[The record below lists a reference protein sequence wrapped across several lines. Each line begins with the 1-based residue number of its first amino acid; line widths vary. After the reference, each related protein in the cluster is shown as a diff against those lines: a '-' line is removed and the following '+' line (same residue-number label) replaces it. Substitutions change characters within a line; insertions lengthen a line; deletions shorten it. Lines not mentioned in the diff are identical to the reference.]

1 MKSFLDKDFLLQ
13 TETAQNL
20 FHKYAENEPIFD
32 FHNHLS
38 PQEMYENKTLG
49 NLANAWLDHDHYK
62 WRAMRAAGVPEEL
75 ITGHIR
81 IDGTVKS
88 DEELKKTLKQ
98 VQGDGA
104 DRTCHAEL
112 VSASYSRESFDYSRY
127 LAFVRTLQNC
137 VGNPLYHWSH
147 LELQRYFGVNE
158 PITEANAKEIWDKCN
173 ALLAKPE
180 FAPRGLLEK
189 LNVKALCTTD
199 DPLDSLEYH
208 KKLAAEWKNV
218 KVLPSFRPDLAI
230 NAENP
235 AYPAYISKL
244 QEVTGVK
251 IKSIDDMIKAFGL
264 RMDYFKSCGSVV
276 SDHSLETDF
285 YMPTNFDDVN
295 YIFKKAW
302 IGKKLN
308 HDELAQYKGY
318 VLQEL
323 GKLYAQKGFV
333 MQIHIGAL
341 RDQNGAMLAAA
352 GKNIGEDSLHDF
364 NYASQLGAVLNGI
377 YSGTLKQVQGDES
390 CNESH
395 AELVSASPKVILY
408 NLNPKDNDALAS
420 MAANFRNCIFGP
432 AWWFCDHK
440 DGIEEQIRVYA
451 RTSTLGN
458 YVGMLTDSRSFLS
471 YPRHEYFRR
480 ILCNYIGNLV
490 ENGEFPYDEKLL
502 GEMVKNISY
511 KNSLK
516 FFE

>member
-1 MKSFLDKDFLLQ
+1 MNNDFLLQ
-13 TETAQNL
+13 TDTAKQL
-20 FHKYAENEPIFD
+20 YHSFASQEPIFD

-38 PQEMYENKTLG
+38 PMEIFENKSLG

-62 WRAMRAAGVPEEL
+62 WRAMRAAGVPEEV

-81 IDGTVKS
+81 KDGSVKS
-88 DEELKKTLKQ
+88 DEERGGKEAVEK
-98 VQGDGA
+98 A
-104 DRTCHAEL
+104 DYE
-112 VSASYSRESFDYSRY
+112 RY
-127 LAFVRTLQNC
+127 LAFVKTLQGC
-137 VGNPLYHWSH
+137 IGNPLYHWSH
-147 LELQRYFGVNE
+147 LELQRYFDVKE
-158 PITEANAKEIWDKCN
+158 PVTEDNAKQIWDKCN
-173 ALLAKPE
+173 ALLAQPD

-189 LNVKALCTTD
+189 MNVKALCTTD

-235 AYPAYISKL
+235 AYPTYISKL
-244 QEVTGVK
+244 QEMTGIK
-251 IKSIDDMIKAFGL
+251 ITNIDDMIKAFGI

-285 YMPTNFDDVN
+285 YMPTTKDDVN
-295 YIFKKAW
+295 YIFEKAW
-302 IGKKLN
+302 IGKKLSQ
-308 HDELAQYKGY
+308 HELAQYKGY

-323 GKLYAQKGFV
+323 GKLYAEKGFV

-377 YSGTLKQVQGDES
+377 YSG
-390 CNESH
+390 CNN
-395 AELVSASPKVILY
+395 SAFRIPNSSFPKVILY
-408 NLNPKDNDALAS
+408 NLNPKDNDALAT

-432 AWWFCDHK
+432 AWWFNDHK
-440 DGIEEQIRVYA
+440 DGIEEQIRVFA
-451 RTSTLGN
+451 RTSVLSS

-490 ENGEFPYDEKLL
+490 ENGEFPADEKLL
-502 GEMVKNISY
+502 GEMVKKISFQNSIDFFNI
-511 KNSLK
+511 K
-516 FFE
+516 

>member
-1 MKSFLDKDFLLQ
+1 MTSFMNNDFLLQ
-13 TETAQNL
+13 TDTAKQLYHN
-20 FHKYAENEPIFD
+20 YASQEPIFD

-38 PQEMYENKTLG
+38 PMEIFENKSLG

-81 IDGTVKS
+81 KDGSVKS
-88 DEELKKTLKQ
+88 DEERGGKEAVEK
-98 VQGDGA
+98 A
-104 DRTCHAEL
+104 DYE
-112 VSASYSRESFDYSRY
+112 RY
-127 LAFVRTLQNC
+127 LAFVKTLQGC
-137 VGNPLYHWSH
+137 IGNPLYHWSH
-147 LELQRYFGVNE
+147 LELQRYFDVKE
-158 PITEANAKEIWDKCN
+158 PVTEDNAKQIWDKCN
-173 ALLAKPE
+173 ALLAQPD
-180 FAPRGLLEK
+180 FAPRGLLDK
-189 LNVKALCTTD
+189 MNVKALCTTD

-235 AYPAYISKL
+235 AYPTYISKL
-244 QEVTGVK
+244 QEMTGIK
-251 IKSIDDMIKAFGL
+251 ITNIDDMIKAFGI

-285 YMPTNFDDVN
+285 YMPTTKDDVN
-295 YIFKKAW
+295 YVFEKAW
-302 IGKKLN
+302 IGKKLS
-308 HDELAQYKGY
+308 HHELAQYKGY

-323 GKLYAQKGFV
+323 GKLYAEKGFV

-364 NYASQLGAVLNGI
+364 NFAPQIGAVLNGI
-377 YSGTLKQVQGDES
+377 YSG
-390 CNESH
+390 CNN
-395 AELVSASPKVILY
+395 SAFRIPHSSFPKVILY
-408 NLNPKDNDALAS
+408 NLNPKDNEALAT

-432 AWWFCDHK
+432 AWWFNDHK
-440 DGIEEQIRVYA
+440 DGIEEQIRVFA
-451 RTSTLGN
+451 RTSVLSS

-490 ENGEFPYDEKLL
+490 ENGEFPADEKLL
-502 GEMVKNISY
+502 GEMVKKISFQNSIDFFNI
-511 KNSLK
+511 K
-516 FFE
+516 

>member
-1 MKSFLDKDFLLQ
+1 MTSFMNNDFLLQ
-13 TETAQNL
+13 TDTAKQLYHN
-20 FHKYAENEPIFD
+20 YASQEPIFD

-38 PQEMYENKTLG
+38 PMEIFENKSLG

-62 WRAMRAAGVPEEL
+62 WRAMRAAGVPEEV

-81 IDGTVKS
+81 KDGSVKS
-88 DEELKKTLKQ
+88 YEERGGKEAVEK
-98 VQGDGA
+98 A
-104 DRTCHAEL
+104 DYE
-112 VSASYSRESFDYSRY
+112 RY
-127 LAFVRTLQNC
+127 LAFVKTLQGC
-137 VGNPLYHWSH
+137 IGNPLYHWSH
-147 LELQRYFGVNE
+147 LELQRYFDVKE
-158 PITEANAKEIWDKCN
+158 PVTEDNAKQIWDKCN
-173 ALLAKPE
+173 ALLAQPD

-189 LNVKALCTTD
+189 MNVKALCTTD

-235 AYPAYISKL
+235 AYPTYISKL
-244 QEVTGVK
+244 QEMTGIK
-251 IKSIDDMIKAFGL
+251 ITNIDDMIKAFGI

-285 YMPTNFDDVN
+285 YMPTTKDDVN
-295 YIFKKAW
+295 YIFEKAW
-302 IGKKLN
+302 IGKKLS

-318 VLQEL
+318 VLIEL
-323 GKLYAQKGFV
+323 GKLYAEKGFV

-364 NYASQLGAVLNGI
+364 NFAPQIGAVLNGI
-377 YSGTLKQVQGDES
+377 YSA
-390 CNESH
+390 N
-395 AELVSASPKVILY
+395 ANAKVILY
-408 NLNPKDNDALAS
+408 NLNPKDNETLAT

-432 AWWFCDHK
+432 AWWFNDHK

-490 ENGEFPYDEKLL
+490 ENGEFPADEKLL
-502 GEMVKNISY
+502 GEMVKKISFQNSIDFFNI
-511 KNSLK
+511 K
-516 FFE
+516 

>member
-1 MKSFLDKDFLLQ
+1 MNNDFLLQ
-13 TETAQNL
+13 TDTAKQL
-20 FHKYAENEPIFD
+20 YHSFASQEPIFD

-38 PQEMYENKTLG
+38 PMEIFENKSLG

-81 IDGTVKS
+81 KDGSVKS
-88 DEELKKTLKQ
+88 DEERGGKEAVEK
-98 VQGDGA
+98 A
-104 DRTCHAEL
+104 DYE
-112 VSASYSRESFDYSRY
+112 RY
-127 LAFVRTLQNC
+127 LAFVKTLQGC
-137 VGNPLYHWSH
+137 IGNPLYHWSH
-147 LELQRYFGVNE
+147 LELQRYFDVKE
-158 PITEANAKEIWDKCN
+158 PVTEDNAKQIWDKCN
-173 ALLAKPE
+173 ALLAQPD

-189 LNVKALCTTD
+189 MNVKALCTTD

-208 KKLAAEWKNV
+208 KKLAAEWKNL

-235 AYPAYISKL
+235 AYPTYISKL
-244 QEVTGVK
+244 QEMTGIK
-251 IKSIDDMIKAFGL
+251 ITNIDDMIKAFGI

-285 YMPTNFDDVN
+285 YMPTTKDDVN
-295 YIFKKAW
+295 YIFEKAW
-302 IGKKLN
+302 IGKKLS
-308 HDELAQYKGY
+308 HHELAQYKGY
-318 VLQEL
+318 VLIEL
-323 GKLYAQKGFV
+323 GKLYAEKGFV

-341 RDQNGAMLAAA
+341 RDNNSAMLANA

-377 YSGTLKQVQGDES
+377 YSG
-390 CNESH
+390 CNN
-395 AELVSASPKVILY
+395 SAFRIPHSSFPKVILY
-408 NLNPKDNDALAS
+408 NLNPKDNEALAT

-432 AWWFCDHK
+432 AWWFNDHK
-440 DGIEEQIRVYA
+440 DGIEEQIRVYS

-490 ENGEFPYDEKLL
+490 ENGEFPADEKLL
-502 GEMVKNISY
+502 GEMVKKISFQNSIDFFNI
-511 KNSLK
+511 K
-516 FFE
+516 